1 VPRRGAGSGSA
12 AGLWNYSSVVEEA
25 SPTSRVRLLGPID
38 VVSAAG
44 EVHVSGSPLRRTL
57 VALLALRASEMVSA
71 DWLLEHA
78 WGNRPPESRL
88 RALRF
93 HVSRL
98 RRELPDPALIETCAG
113 GYRLALPEAAVDAL
127 EVQSLV
133 RQARNHADPRRAV
146 VELERALSFWRGA
159 PFVDASPCAILDDE
173 AQRFAELHIA
183 ILDEYYVAHLET
195 GATTD
200 VIADLSRLVADH
212 PLRESL
218 WSSLITAQY
227 RAGRQADA
235 LRSFEELRRL
245 LAETAGLSPSPQ
257 LQQLQTKVLD
267 HDPGLLTVGSATPVR
282 VRGVRGNL
290 PTSTTA
296 LVDGDDRLSVVRM
309 LVQNHRLVTLTG
321 TGGVGKTR
329 TALELGRSMLDRFDA
344 GAWFVE
350 LAPLTQPDD
359 VVAVVSSTLSI
370 PAQSSL
376 TPIESIVDWMRERE
390 MLLIVDNC
398 EHVLDGVRAL
408 LAVLVSRCPS
418 LNVVAT
424 SREPIGVAGERV
436 HSVDVLDADV
446 DGARLFLDRAEAADS
461 SFRATEVE
469 LGAITEICRILDG
482 LPLAIELA
490 SARVRSMGPVD
501 LLSRLDD
508 RFRLL
513 RGRLGD
519 GSGRHESLDATV
531 AWSYQLLNEQERT
544 TLDRCSVFAGSFDAA
559 AVAAFCVP
567 DTSDELDVLRSLVD
581 KSLVIAE
588 RQPHG
593 TRYRLLDTI
602 RAFAHAKLGA
612 AGKAAEVRDRH
623 LAHYAEVAERLDNLF
638 RGAMQVTASRNFE
651 QEWDNLRAAHEWAVL
666 TSDLTMAE
674 RLVSASRLYA
684 TIRLRYEHREW
695 VERTIALETDERHPQ
710 SATFAQAAFWAAV
723 ADDDYFQLLHR
734 ALQLAAPFDDPIAA
748 LALTHTFDGDDD
760 LVQDPVAALEL
771 VAATMD
777 LDREWW
783 VLEALAD
790 RTLHP
795 QHLARLASTAERV
808 RAPALMVSAARL
820 LGQHAL
826 DSDAPDIAGALDHL
840 QRALELARLSGDP
853 VSEADCLRAVATAHA
868 LRDPRLAIPA
878 CHEALI
884 NAYDARH
891 WFRIWQLFE
900 SVGLALA
907 EAGRL
912 EAAAVVVGNLEAHH
926 LPFGME
932 HNFGFRTRTLDIVH
946 TDPSADTWMARGAA
960 MDRYQV
966 VEFAIAAVSE

>member
-1 VPRRGAGSGSA
+1 MLIRLLGPVDVVDDGHGVRAAARPR
-12 AGLWNYSSVVEEA
+12 GLRTYSSVVEEA
-25 SPTSRVRLLGPID
+25 PPTSRVRLLGPID
-38 VVSAAG
+38 VLSAAG

-57 VALLALRASEMVSA
+57 VALLALRASEMVGA

-78 WGNRPPESRL
+78 WGSRPPDSGL

-93 HVSRL
+93 HVSQL
-98 RRELPDPALIETCAG
+98 RRELPDPALIETRAG
-113 GYRLALPEAAVDAL
+113 GYRLVLPEAAVDAL

-133 RQARNHADPRRAV
+133 RQARTLADPRRAV
-146 VELERALSFWRGA
+146 VEFERALSLWRGA

-195 GATTD
+195 GATSE

-257 LQQLQTKVLD
+257 LQQLQAKVLD
-267 HDPGLLTVGSATPVR
+267 HDPGLLTSTWATPVR

-290 PTSTTA
+290 PTSTTT
-296 LVDGDDRLSVVRM
+296 LVDGDDRLSVVRA

-321 TGGVGKTR
+321 PGGVGKTR
-329 TALELGRSMLDRFDA
+329 MALELGRSMLDRFDA
-344 GAWFVE
+344 GVWFIE
-350 LAPLTQPDD
+350 LTPLTQSDD

-408 LAVLVSRCPS
+408 LAVLVSRCPT
-418 LNVVAT
+418 LNIVAT

-436 HSVDVLDADV
+436 HSVDGLDADV

-469 LGAITEICRILDG
+469 LGAITEICRIVDG

-490 SARVRSMGPVD
+490 AARVRSMGPVD
-501 LLSRLDD
+501 MLSRLDD

-513 RGRLGD
+513 RGGLGD
-519 GSGRHESLDATV
+519 GSGHHESLEATV
-531 AWSYQLLNEQERT
+531 AWSYQLLNEQERA

-559 AVAAFCVP
+559 AVAAVCVP
-567 DTSDELDVLRSLVD
+567 DTVDELEVLRSLVD

-588 RQPHG
+588 RQPDG
-593 TRYRLLDTI
+593 TRYRLLETI
-602 RAFAHAKLGA
+602 RWFADTRLRE
-612 AGKAAEVRDRH
+612 AGKAAEGRDRH
-623 LAHYAEVAERLDNLF
+623 LAHYVEVAERLDDLY
-638 RGAMQVTASRNFE
+638 RGAMQVTASRNFD

-674 RLVSASRLYA
+674 RVVSACRLYA

-710 SATFAQAAFWAAV
+710 SATFAQAAWWV
-723 ADDDYFQLLHR
+723 DVIDNDQDRRQQLLHR

-760 LVQDPVAALEL
+760 LVPDPLAALEL
-771 VAATMD
+771 VAAKMD

-783 VLEALAD
+783 VLELLAD
-790 RTLHP
+790 RTFDP

-808 RAPALMVSAARL
+808 RAPALMVIAARL
-820 LGQHAL
+820 LGQH
-826 DSDAPDIAGALDHL
+826 S
-840 QRALELARLSGDP
+840 
-853 VSEADCLRAVATAHA
+853 AH
-868 LRDPRLAIPA
+868 PR
-878 CHEALI
+878 
-884 NAYDARH
+884 
-891 WFRIWQLFE
+891 
-900 SVGLALA
+900 
-907 EAGRL
+907 
-912 EAAAVVVGNLEAHH
+912 
-926 LPFGME
+926 
-932 HNFGFRTRTLDIVH
+932 
-946 TDPSADTWMARGAA
+946 PS
-960 MDRYQV
+960 
-966 VEFAIAAVSE
+966 

>member
-1 VPRRGAGSGSA
+1 M
-12 AGLWNYSSVVEEA
+12 
-25 SPTSRVRLLGPID
+25 D
-38 VVSAAG
+38 
-44 EVHVSGSPLRRTL
+44 
-57 VALLALRASEMVSA
+57 
-71 DWLLEHA
+71 
-78 WGNRPPESRL
+78 
-88 RALRF
+88 
-93 HVSRL
+93 
-98 RRELPDPALIETCAG
+98 
-113 GYRLALPEAAVDAL
+113 AV

-133 RQARNHADPRRAV
+133 RQARTHADPGLAV
-146 VELERALSFWRGA
+146 IEFKRALSFWRGA

-183 ILDEYYVAHLET
+183 ILDECYVAHLEA
-195 GATTD
+195 GAATEI
-200 VIADLSRLVADH
+200 IADLSRLVADH

-267 HDPGLLTVGSATPVR
+267 HDPGLLTLASATPVR

-290 PTSTTA
+290 PVSTTA
-296 LVDGDDRLSVVRM
+296 LIDSDDRLSVVRT

-329 TALELGRSMLDRFDA
+329 MALELGRSTLDRFDA
-344 GAWFVE
+344 GAWFIE
-350 LAPLTQPDD
+350 LTPLTQPDD
-359 VVAVVSSTLSI
+359 VVAVVASTLSI

-376 TPIESIVDWMRERE
+376 TPIESIVDWMRQRE

-408 LAVLVSRCPS
+408 LAVLVSRCPT
-418 LNVVAT
+418 LTIVAT
-424 SREPIGVAGERV
+424 SREPIGVEGERV
-436 HSVDVLDADV
+436 HRVDVLDADV
-446 DGARLFLDRAEAADS
+446 DGARLFLERAEAADS

-469 LGAITEICRILDG
+469 LGAITEICRIVDG

-490 SARVRSMGPVD
+490 AARVRSMGPVD

-513 RGRLGD
+513 RGRVGD
-519 GSGRHESLDATV
+519 GSGRHESLQATV
-531 AWSYQLLNEQERT
+531 AWSYQLLNEQERA

-567 DTSDELDVLRSLVD
+567 DTADELDVLRSLVD

-588 RQPHG
+588 RQPDG
-593 TRYRLLDTI
+593 TRYRLLDTF
-602 RAFAHAKLGA
+602 RGFADTKLGE
-612 AGKAAEVRDRH
+612 AGKVAEVRDRH
-623 LAHYAEVAERLDNLF
+623 LAHYVEVAERLDDVF
-638 RGAMQVTASRNFE
+638 RGAMQVTASRNFD
-651 QEWDNLRAAHEWAVL
+651 QEWDNLRAAHERAVS

-695 VERTIALETDERHPQ
+695 VERTIALETDERQPQ
-710 SATFAQAAFWAAV
+710 SATFAQAAFWAEQ
-723 ADDDYFQLLHR
+723 ADNDLDRRQRLLHR

-748 LALTHTFDGDDD
+748 LALTYTFDGDDE
-760 LVQDPVAALEL
+760 LVQDPLAALGL
-771 VAATMD
+771 VAAKMD

-790 RTLHP
+790 RTLHL
-795 QHLARLASTAERV
+795 QHLERLASTAERV
-808 RAPALMVSAARL
+808 RAPALMVSVARL
-820 LGQHAL
+820 LGHRAL
-826 DSDAPDIAGALDHL
+826 TSNPPEIAGALDHL
-840 QRALELARLSGDP
+840 QRGLELARFSGDP
-853 VSEADCLRAVATAHA
+853 ASEADCLRAIATAHV

-884 NAYDARH
+884 SAYDARH

-907 EAGRL
+907 DAARL
-912 EAAAVVVGNLEAHH
+912 EAAAVVVGKLEAHH

-946 TDPSADTWMARGAA
+946 THPSADAWMARGAA

-966 VEFAIAAVSE
+966 VEFALAAMSE